1 MKFNRYLLVLLMIV
15 AAGVGSLK
23 AQCPQNFLQIQPQM
37 NGQQLLAVIYNQGN
51 AAMPIN
57 LTVDFGDN
65 SSPLNQVMTSAF
77 TWQHSYAAPGTY
89 SICAIAE
96 DNNGCIDTLCVP
108 VFAQPCT
115 QNQFNVYAV
124 DSLVGEVV
132 YIYPYVTGGTPPYTY
147 STVSESQSST
157 SNPAVFVYP
166 NDGAHPYCVTVSD
179 ANGCQDTYCDTT
191 YTGCV
196 FQVPTTFSAMPVQTN
211 NVVNFVGTAQ
221 GNIASY
227 EWNFGDGN
235 TATGPTQNHL
245 YNQSGFYTVCLT
257 VTTVEG
263 CTGQYCQVV
272 YAGWNCQQN
281 PIVTNLTYQTSGDT
295 VMVYPQTIGGCGS
308 NTYQWTS
315 TGGQYMGGNN
325 PAMFFFPNNGTFQI
339 YAVTADGCGCSN
351 TASVFVTLGCNQQAA
366 STIIMGATTVATTCS
381 ANFYD
386 SGGLTG
392 NYLNNQNQTLTVFPA
407 TVGGQLSVTFNSYS
421 LEDNYDYLTIYNGST
436 TGSPILASL
445 NGSAT
450 SPVTFTSTAS
460 NGALTFRWV
469 SDGSVVEA
477 GWNASISCNAINITS
492 NLVGGT
498 AMSFG
503 VESNLTDIESYSWTF
518 GGAGS
523 STLANPINTFPDGGS
538 YQVCVTVNTTEGCTF
553 NTCEWVNVPCLF
565 QAEMETSVNGNV
577 MQVVIPNMNPQYYYS
592 LWFPNNNQGW
602 MQVTNDTITYT
613 FSNPG
618 EFDVCL
624 YADGNCFDSTC
635 TTVTIS
641 GEGVDTLSGSVWNDV
656 NGNGLLDE
664 GELPLPNTYVQV
676 CPANDTTN
684 CQWIITDAL
693 GNYTVY
699 VFDGVYSITAYPN
712 SSFLVQTFPVGAG
725 GYVYTASGGVN
736 QENFNFAFQNQ
747 ISTISGTAYQDLN
760 GNGMRDLNEPGMP
773 NKLIHVGNTWT
784 YTNFNGEYTV
794 QLAPGTYQ
802 ISLTNLPTG
811 FVLTEP
817 AANPFTYTVVATI
830 GGIYSGNDFGLY
842 ADPDLQDLRA
852 SIYNIS
858 TVTPGFPVMNSLSY
872 CNNGAVSQS
881 GTFILYWDPLLAI
894 TSSNVFNPQ
903 PSSFDA
909 ANNTASWNFSNLA
922 AGGCSYIN
930 WNSPA
935 PVSLALGTPI
945 TNLVMVT
952 PLEDY
957 NPSNNIDTT
966 HQIVVGSWDPNDKRG
981 TPAGEG
987 EEGNI
992 LPNTRITYTIR
1003 FQNTGTAPAV
1013 NVVLVDTIS
1022 TDFILETLTMNTS
1035 SDQYQME
1042 VNPQTRVIRWVFNGI
1057 MLPDS
1062 TSDPIGSIGFVNFS
1076 ISPQINQPVG
1086 TRLENFCDIYF
1097 DFNEPIRT
1105 NTSVHTIDLPTGIEA
1120 DASTLVN
1127 VYPNPFNGTTQFV
1140 IHTAN
1145 QQDADVTIHN
1155 VLGASIAKFNA
1166 EHGKP
1171 TMFDASGLSSGVYF
1185 YTVTSAGKQT
1195 TGKLIVR

>member
-1 MKFNRYLLVLLMIV
+1 MKINRYLLAFMLFTW
-15 AAGVGSLK
+15 AGIASLK
-23 AQCPQNFLQIQPQM
+23 AQCPQNFLQLQPQM
-37 NGQQLLAVIYNQGN
+37 NGQQLLLVAYNQGG
-51 AAMPIN
+51 AMPID
-57 LTVDFGDN
+57 LVVDFGDN
-65 SSPLNQVMTSAF
+65 SGPVTNMMTSAF
-77 TWQHSYAAPGTY
+77 TWQHSYPAPGTY
-89 SICAIAE
+89 NLCVIGT
-96 DNNGCIDTLCVP
+96 DNNGCVDSVCVP
-108 VFAQPCT
+108 VFAQPCS
-115 QNQFNVYAV
+115 QNQFYVFAE
-124 DSLVGEVV
+124 DSVVNNSV
-132 YIYPYVTGGTPPYTY
+132 YIYHYVTGGTPPYSFTTTSENQT
-147 STVSESQSST
+147 STASPT
-157 SNPAVFVYP
+157 AFDYP
-166 NDGAHPYCVTVSD
+166 NDGAHSYCTSVTD
-179 ANGCQDTYCDTT
+179 ANGCIASYCDTVF
-191 YTGCV
+191 TGCIN
-196 FQVPTTFSAMPVQTN
+196 QVPTTFSATPIQTN

-245 YNQSGFYTVCLT
+245 FNQSGFYTVCLT
-257 VTTVEG
+257 VTTFEG

-295 VMVYPQTIGGCGS
+295 VMVYPQTTGGCGS

-366 STIIMGATTVATTCS
+366 STIIMGATSVATTCN

-392 NYLNNQNQTLTVFPA
+392 NYLNNQTQTLTVYPA
-407 TVGGQLSVTFNSYS
+407 TAGGQLSVTFNSYS
-421 LEDNYDYLTIYNGST
+421 LEDNYDYLTIYSGTNIN
-436 TGSPILASL
+436 SPILATL
-445 NGSAT
+445 NGNAT
-450 SPVTFTSTAS
+450 APVTYTSAAA
-460 NGALTFRWV
+460 NGALTFKWT
-469 SDGSVVEA
+469 SDLTVIEA
-477 GWNASISCNAINITS
+477 GWNATISCNAIDIVS
-492 NLVGGT
+492 NNVGGT
-498 AMSFG
+498 AQAFS
-503 VESNLTDIESYSWTF
+503 VQSTLNDIETYAWTF

-538 YQVCVTVNTTEGCTF
+538 YQVCVTVTTTEGCTF
-553 NTCEWVNVPCLF
+553 STCEWINIPCNF
-565 QAEMETSVNGNV
+565 QVQMETTVNANI
-577 MQVVIPNMNPQYYYS
+577 MQVVIPNMNPNYYYS
-592 LWFPNNNQGW
+592 LFIPNGNQSW
-602 MQVTNDTITYT
+602 MQVTNDTINYT
-613 FSNPG
+613 FTNPG
-618 EFDVCL
+618 VFDVCL

-641 GEGVDTLSGSVWNDV
+641 GEGVDTLSGTLWNDTD
-656 NGNGLLDE
+656 GDGYFDDT
-664 GELPLPNTYVQV
+664 ELPISNGYVNV
-676 CPANDTTN
+676 CAGTDSLN
-684 CQWIITDAL
+684 CQWAITDAN

-699 VFDGVYSITAYPN
+699 VFDGVYTITGYVN
-712 SSFLVQTFPVGAG
+712 QSFAVQTFPIGAQ
-725 GYVYTASGGVN
+725 GYTYTASGGVN
-736 QENFNFAFQNQ
+736 QGNFNFGFQNQ
-747 ISTISGTAYQDLN
+747 AVTISGNAYNDLN
-760 GNGMRDLNEPGMP
+760 GNGMRDPNEPGMP
-773 NKLIHVGNTWT
+773 NKLIYVGNTWT
-784 YTNFNGEYTV
+784 YTNANGDYSL
-794 QLAPGTYQ
+794 QLVPGTYLIT
-802 ISLTNLPTG
+802 ISTLPSG
-811 FVLTEP
+811 YVLTEP
-817 AANPFTYTVVATI
+817 TMNPPGYNVIAATGNTYT
-830 GGIYSGNDFGLY
+830 GYDFGYY
-842 ADPDLQDLRA
+842 ADPDLQDMRA

-872 CNNGAVSQS
+872 CNQGAVSQS
-881 GTFILYWDPLLAI
+881 GTFTLYWDPLLAI
-894 TSSNVFNPQ
+894 SSSNVFNPQ
-903 PSSFDA
+903 PSAFDA

-930 WNSPA
+930 WNSTA
-935 PVSLALGTPI
+935 PVSLALGTSI

-952 PLEDY
+952 PLDDY
-957 NPSNNIDTT
+957 NPINNIDTT
-966 HQIVVGSWDPNDKRG
+966 HQTVVGSWDPNDKRG
-981 TPAGEG
+981 TPYGEG
-987 EEGNI
+987 EEGSI
-992 LPNTRITYTIR
+992 LPNTRITYTVR

-1022 TDFILETLTMNTS
+1022 TDFILETLTMNGS
-1035 SDQYQME
+1035 SDLYQMT

-1076 ISPQINQPVG
+1076 ISPQLNQPSG

-1105 NTSVHTIDLPTGIEA
+1105 NTSLHTIDLPTGIES
-1120 DASTLVN
+1120 DIETLVN